1 MLALEKEML
10 FVFPC
15 WVNFFF
21 LFLFIKRISRILN
34 NEIKKFCANITAKW
48 NWNDLISSKITN
60 IKAIFYARLHL
71 NFLEHNPSKLQQIYQ
86 YTSLEF
92 IYAYALNICFSSY
105 EDKYLSLKLWNDFF
119 QNWGFS
125 FSLPNEN
132 RFSIGHQYPLTFA
145 WGLRSSVYLY
155 TIYLPDAFDDVA
167 FNEIWIKMISYLFIE
182 LSS

>member
-1 MLALEKEML
+1 MKMTQCFKRYKDEEMWIPELNFMLALEKEML

-48 NWNDLISSKITN
+48 NWNDLIPSKITN

-92 IYAYALNICFSSY
+92 IYAYALNICCSSGIALNY
-105 EDKYLSLKLWNDFF
+105 E
-119 QNWGFS
+119 
-125 FSLPNEN
+125 
-132 RFSIGHQYPLTFA
+132 
-145 WGLRSSVYLY
+145 
-155 TIYLPDAFDDVA
+155 TIF
-167 FNEIWIKMISYLFIE
+167 
-182 LSS
+182 